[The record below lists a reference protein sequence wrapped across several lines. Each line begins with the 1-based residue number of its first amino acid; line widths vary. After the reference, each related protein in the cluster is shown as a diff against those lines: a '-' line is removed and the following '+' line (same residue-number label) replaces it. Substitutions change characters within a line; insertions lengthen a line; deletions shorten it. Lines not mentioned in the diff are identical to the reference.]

1 MNPLVLY
8 ISLILAILM
17 IVGAFVVVVTKDLLV
32 AIVASAVVDLVLA
45 IMFYILRAP
54 DVAITQATIGA
65 GLTIAIF
72 LIALRK
78 TERYEE

>member
-1 MNPLVLY
+1 
-8 ISLILAILM
+8 M
-17 IVGAFVVVVTKDLLV
+17 IVGAFVAVVTKDLLV